1 MRCSKKDTC
10 ANKGDRCSDCV
21 AISSAFD
28 ETPYY
33 VKKEVHKEIHKV
45 RFKIFFGNHTMQS
58 ADDKLNQWLEQN
70 PKVHI
75 VSWQFQQARMG
86 DHAICIEYE
95 EESE

>member
-21 AISSAFD
+21 VISSPLD

-33 VKKEVHKEIHKV
+33 VEKDDRKV

>member
-1 MRCSKKDTC
+1 MKCSKSGTC
-10 ANKGDRCSDCV
+10 GNYKNLCYDCKTM
-21 AISSAFD
+21 SAPHD

-33 VKKEVHKEIHKV
+33 VEKGGHRV

-75 VSWQFQQARMG
+75 VSWQYQQSRIG

-95 EESE
+95 GESE